1 MTTTT
6 EEDPL
11 ASETISVPEIHC
23 GHCKSSIEGALAPL
37 EGVES
42 ASVDIEGRT
51 VTVAYD
57 EARIDRPA
65 LVSAIEEQGYEV
77 A

>member
-1 MTTTT
+1 MTVPTT
-6 EEDPL
+6 E
-11 ASETISVPEIHC
+11 TITVPEIHC
-23 GHCKSSIEGALAPL
+23 GHCKSSIEGALSPL
-37 EGVES
+37 PGVHS

-57 EARIDRPA
+57 ESAVSRDQ

-77 A
+77 PSA